1 MDLHELRDAAREAVT
16 SRTLTSRQ
24 QLHRLAQI
32 GESLLPY
39 PKLGAEAAAALETGL
54 LCDLL
59 EGPAPYRPRYVLPD
73 YAQALAN
80 GSAFLELDPPTDLDE
95 ALDTLA
101 ILYHHV
107 PSITTYPVFL
117 GHLDELLLPFTHDVD
132 DAALHRRLTRFWR
145 YLDRTLPDAF
155 THANVGPTDNRVART
170 LLRIDRE
177 LAQVVPNL
185 TLRFDPLTSGDGL
198 LLEAARS
205 IAAVNKPHVAHHPM
219 IAADFPEGYGVVSC
233 YNTLP
238 LGGGSHT
245 LVRLNLAESGRR
257 HRGDVEAYLA
267 DTLPRHLALLL
278 EAIRARVDFLV
289 EESGFFGGS
298 FLAAEGLI
306 HADRFTAMAGIY
318 GLAELV
324 DGLLADRGLRY
335 GVDREAAELAQRI
348 VATAAAEVACTPVAH
363 CRRERAVLHAQSGIS
378 TDVDVTAGTRIPIG
392 REPEIVE
399 HLLTVAPLQR
409 AFAGG
414 VSDIVALDAS
424 AAANPEALV
433 DLVRGAFASGLR
445 EVTFNVEGSDL
456 VRVTGYM
463 VRRSDVERWRREGS
477 RLGSTALGAES
488 IDNWHLLER
497 TARVISSETLAW
509 TERRHDA
516 RGR

>member
-298 FLAAEGLI
+298 FLAAEGSSTP
-306 HADRFTAMAGIY
+306 TASPPWPGSTASPSSSTGCSPTAGC
-318 GLAELV
+318 
-324 DGLLADRGLRY
+324 
-335 GVDREAAELAQRI
+335 
-348 VATAAAEVACTPVAH
+348 ATASTARPPSSRSASSPQPPPRWRAP
-363 CRRERAVLHAQSGIS
+363 RRALPPERAVLHAQSGIS